1 LRRGR
6 VFRLDW
12 VQWGR
17 QPLWGGSRY
26 MRLRPAPAKVAPRG
40 NDPAPQ
46 WSVEGGVS
54 YLHSSRESEWS
65 SASCWASILYLLGEH
80 PQMCR
85 CLVRGRACPHPG
97 MGTTVAGSTPPEN
110 TQRGDVDDGPGT
122 CIVPT
127 RPGASFPPR
136 SVGLV
141 RVGSLGGGQNN
152 PPPSTLPS
160 AKNKERGP
168 PWLRTKQGAGSIL
181 GGPERPNNKGG
192 WSGNPRPPDVIS
204 EHTAAENYTSVT
216 PRI

>member
-1 LRRGR
+1 VAQSAILLKGAWPPKGAQPGARTPPGGVLLRRGR

-80 PQMCR
+80 P
-85 CLVRGRACPHPG
+85 
-97 MGTTVAGSTPPEN
+97 
-110 TQRGDVDDGPGT
+110 
-122 CIVPT
+122 
-127 RPGASFPPR
+127 
-136 SVGLV
+136 
-141 RVGSLGGGQNN
+141 
-152 PPPSTLPS
+152 
-160 AKNKERGP
+160 
-168 PWLRTKQGAGSIL
+168 
-181 GGPERPNNKGG
+181 
-192 WSGNPRPPDVIS
+192 
-204 EHTAAENYTSVT
+204 
-216 PRI
+216 